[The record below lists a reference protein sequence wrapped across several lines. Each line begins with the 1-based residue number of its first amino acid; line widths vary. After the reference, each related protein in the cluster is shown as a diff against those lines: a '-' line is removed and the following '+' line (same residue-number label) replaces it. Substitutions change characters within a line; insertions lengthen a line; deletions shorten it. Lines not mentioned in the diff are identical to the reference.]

1 MTALHIADIPSSI
14 DLDPES
20 MADIHGGRMKLI
32 GPVNGSLLTTA
43 DGDPVDVVVDGVLQN
58 SVTDGYYHGH

>member
-1 MTALHIADIPSSI
+1 
-14 DLDPES
+14 
-20 MADIHGGRMKLI
+20 
-32 GPVNGSLLTTA
+32 LTTA